1 MLDHMLGLL
10 TQDNSAQIKW
20 LKQFIAWIAQHPAIK
35 AQVCPII
42 VGGQGIGKSLF
53 GADLMKALFGSMAG
67 SATAMGLA
75 ENKFLI
81 TPFIGKLITFIDE
94 VRLES
99 VGAINTIK
107 KLVRSDLVSGE
118 VKFGHQRDW
127 YIPSRLIIA
136 SNSPD
141 IGLTSADAAD
151 RAFFFIMSW
160 TADNKRMT
168 DREFLDWSLTLK
180 PFYAEFVQALESVAF
195 KQHLMRY
202 LMEIEV
208 ERAELEDLKYS
219 SRDDENV
226 IKATM
231 SKAREI
237 ARAIVA
243 DARVLQGNDIT
254 SWFKTAMLREAIKR
268 VDGPRTKIEPS
279 QVLLEFE
286 RAGVLV
292 RERGDYHRF
301 KYRYGT
307 LLQTMGAAH
316 SLEIIPNWDY
326 YPDDWGE
333 NEVLS
338 PSGAPEWRG
347 NKQKRGSQ
355 KSQQQDY
362 DPDHMDSY

>member
-1 MLDHMLGLL
+1 
-10 TQDNSAQIKW
+10 
-20 LKQFIAWIAQHPAIK
+20 
-35 AQVCPII
+35 
-42 VGGQGIGKSLF
+42 
-53 GADLMKALFGSMAG
+53 
-67 SATAMGLA
+67 LA

-118 VKFGHQRDW
+118 VKFGHQHDW
-127 YIPSRLIIA
+127 YIPSRLVIA

-141 IGLTSADAAD
+141 IGLTSQDAAD

-160 TADNKRMT
+160 TAENKRMT
-168 DREFLDWSLTLK
+168 DKEFLEWSLTLK
-180 PFYAEFVQALESVAF
+180 PFYAEFVKALDSVAF

-202 LMEIEV
+202 FMEVEV

-231 SKAREI
+231 SKAREV

-243 DARVLQGNDIT
+243 DARVMQGNDIT
-254 SWFKTAMLREAIKR
+254 SWFNIAALREAIKR
-268 VDGPRTKIEPS
+268 VDGSRTKVEAS

-286 RAGVLV
+286 RAGVLI
-292 RERGDYHRF
+292 RERGDYSRF

-307 LLQTMGAAH
+307 LLQMMGAAH
-316 SLEIIPNWDY
+316 SLEIIPSWDY
-326 YPDDWGE
+326 KPDDWGE

-338 PSGAPEWRG
+338 PNGAPEWRG

-355 KSQQQDY
+355 KSQQDY
-362 DPDHMDSY
+362 DPDYMDSY